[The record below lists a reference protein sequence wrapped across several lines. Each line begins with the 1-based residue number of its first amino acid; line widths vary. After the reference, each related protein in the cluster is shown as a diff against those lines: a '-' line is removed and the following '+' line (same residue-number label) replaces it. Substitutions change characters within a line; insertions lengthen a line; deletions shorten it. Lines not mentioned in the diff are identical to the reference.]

1 MKSLYKYY
9 ALWNILIFKNQ
20 LWSYFNTNTLFFFYC
35 FWSTLETKILALQ
48 FIYIMGSSGFSWKFD
63 HKRRWQPNVRTVST
77 LFWTKLHFKTKHFSL
92 NRPFDRLN
100 LKVAMFVK
108 LCVYLHSL
116 EDNNNIHIFAFQ
128 KQKKILS
135 CQNFCKILLFV
146 ICCCNFLG
154 FVWNSC
160 YNLLTWRGLV
170 VSLLRDVSRWNMSG

>member
-1 MKSLYKYY
+1 MFFTRWKVFTNITLYGTSSFSKINYDH
-9 ALWNILIFKNQ
+9 ILIQ
-20 LWSYFNTNTLFFFYC
+20 TLYFFYC

-63 HKRRWQPNVRTVST
+63 HKRRWQPNIRTVST
-77 LFWTKLHFKTKHFSL
+77 LFWTKLHFKTKHISL

-128 KQKKILS
+128 KQKKIFS
-135 CQNFCKILLFV
+135 CQDFC
-146 ICCCNFLG
+146 
-154 FVWNSC
+154 
-160 YNLLTWRGLV
+160 
-170 VSLLRDVSRWNMSG
+170 